1 MAIRPVKAITFD
13 FWRTLFLTG
22 PNQKERRMARVE
34 LLCEAVDISP
44 ESAKEALKA
53 QEKEFLRIHVYEQ
66 RTLTPNDSI
75 PLLESHL
82 EIEIPEELAQTLAG
96 RFGQVILD
104 HPPEPVEGALEAV
117 KAAAEHVPV
126 GVISDTGISPG
137 KPLEELLNRYGF
149 MDYFSSLSFSDEVG
163 VAKPQ
168 SAMFY
173 HAAHGLNV
181 EANELFHL
189 GDLEPTD
196 IVGAIN
202 VGAQAGLFGG
212 DNDRFLEENS
222 AHRTYASWKEFIS
235 DVPILVGAQSK

>member
-1 MAIRPVKAITFD
+1 MTLRPIKAITFD
-13 FWRTLFLTG
+13 FWRTLFFAKV
-22 PNQKERRMARVE
+22 NQKERRMARVE
-34 LLCEAVDISP
+34 LLCDAINISAEA
-44 ESAKEALKA
+44 AKEALKE
-53 QEKEFLRIHVYEQ
+53 QEREFLRIHVYEQ
-66 RTLTPNDSI
+66 RTLSPNDAI
-75 PLLESHL
+75 PLLETQL
-82 EIEIPEELAQTLAG
+82 KLEIPENVAQELAMQ
-96 RFGQVILD
+96 FGQVILE
-104 HPPEPVEGALEAV
+104 HPPEPVDGALDAV

-137 KPLEELLNRYGF
+137 KPLQELLDRFGF
-149 MDYFSSLSFSDEVG
+149 MDYFTSCSFSDEVG

-181 EANELFHL
+181 EPKELFHL

-196 IVGAIN
+196 IVGAVN

-212 DNDRFLEENS
+212 DNERFLEENS

-235 DVPILVGAQSK
+235 DVPELVGKTAE

>member
-1 MAIRPVKAITFD
+1 MVIQPVKAITFD
-13 FWRTLFLTG
+13 FWRTLFFARI
-22 PNQKERRMARVE
+22 NQKERRLARVE
-34 LLCEAVDISP
+34 LLCDAIDVSA

-53 QEKEFLRIHVYEQ
+53 QEQEFLRIHVYEQ
-66 RTLTPNDSI
+66 RTLTPSDSI

-82 EIEIPEELAQTLAG
+82 EIDIPKDVADTLATQ
-96 RFGQVILD
+96 FGQVILE

-117 KAAAEHVPV
+117 QAAAEHVPV

-149 MDYFSSLSFSDEVG
+149 MDYFTSLSFSDEVG

-168 SAMFY
+168 SAIFY

-181 EANELFHL
+181 EATELFHL

-196 IVGAIN
+196 IAGAIN
-202 VGAQAGLFGG
+202 VGAQAGLFAG
-212 DNDRFLEENS
+212 DNTRFLEKNS
-222 AHRTYASWKEFIS
+222 AHRTYASWKEFIADLPELVKPTS
-235 DVPILVGAQSK
+235 D